1 MAREHSTDQ
10 VFSMVSTAS
19 AQYDAVMQ
27 LRAGL
32 SEQDGERVIDALE
45 FVKPIYTGKKLPAG
59 RDSSHSEQ
67 DIFDF
72 AESAAT
78 VLSQLETDADTRIA
92 TLLTELPLIDE
103 DAAEKIEAR
112 FGPEIATLVKGVRQ
126 LMRLHEVAAAQ
137 SGSVRSKNAAQEA
150 AAQLEVVRK
159 MLLAMASDMRVVLV
173 LLATRV
179 TTLRF
184 LADSK
189 RINEQSKRYA
199 RETFDLYA
207 PLANRLG
214 VWQLKWELEDLSF
227 RFLDPNEYKRI
238 ASLLEQK
245 RVEREAFVANSIER
259 MKAEL
264 AAADIRAEVYGR
276 PKHIYS
282 IWNKLRGKALQF
294 SDLRDVRAFRV
305 IVDDVKTCYAV
316 LGIVHNIWTP
326 IPEEFDDYISRPKP
340 NGYQSLH
347 TIVVA
352 EDGRALEVQI
362 RTHEMHEFAEYG
374 VAAHWRY
381 KEAGTSNFTA
391 HKYDEKIAW
400 LRQLLAWKSEVV
412 DTVVAQEDVHRDW
425 VEKLK
430 SANLDDRIY
439 VLTPQA
445 RVIELPNG
453 STPIDFAYHLHS
465 DIGHRCRGARVDGVL
480 MPLNTVL
487 KNGQTVQII
496 TAKGSS
502 TLTGTVG
509 PSRDWLSPG
518 YAASPR
524 TRAKVRAWFNAID
537 QEETL
542 GNGRAI
548 IEKTLQ
554 REGKTA
560 VNLEELAHKLGFA
573 KLDDLFLAVG
583 KDELS
588 LRTVEQAL
596 HGDTDQA
603 ALEDDAVIPRK
614 SRASSV
620 VQGAKSGVLVVG
632 TDGLMTQ
639 LARCC
644 KPAPPDSIVG
654 FVTRGKGV
662 SVHRV
667 GCKNFIEMRRKA
679 PERVIQAAW
688 GNPEAATVYPV
699 DIYVLANDRQGLL
712 RDISDI
718 FLREKINVIGVST
731 QSAKGQARMAF
742 TAEIGSTA
750 QLLKALTVIRDVH
763 GVLEARR
770 H

>member
-1 MAREHSTDQ
+1 
-10 VFSMVSTAS
+10 MVSTAS
-19 AQYDAVMQ
+19 TESDVYAQ
-27 LRAGL
+27 LRTGL
-32 SEQDGERVIDALE
+32 NEQDRERVIDALE
-45 FVKPIYTGKKLPAG
+45 FVRPIYAGKTMHVG
-59 RDSSHSEQ
+59 HDSVADEQ
-67 DIFDF
+67 DVFEF
-72 AESAAT
+72 AQCGAT
-78 VLSQLETDADTRIA
+78 ILSQIETDADTRIA
-92 TLLTELPLIDE
+92 TLLTELPSVNK
-103 DAAEKIEAR
+103 DAADKIEEH
-112 FGPEIATLVKGVRQ
+112 FGKEVAALVKGVRQ
-126 LMRLHEVAAAQ
+126 LMRLQDVA
-137 SGSVRSKNAAQEA
+137 SVRPGGARTKNAAQEA

-179 TTLRF
+179 TTLRH
-184 LADSK
+184 LADTK
-189 RINEQSKRYA
+189 RVNEQMRQYA

-227 RFLDPNEYKRI
+227 RFLDPDAYKHI
-238 ASLLEQK
+238 ASLLEEK
-245 RVEREAFVANSIER
+245 RIEREAFVAHSIER
-259 MKAEL
+259 LKAEL
-264 AAADIRAEVYGR
+264 AAADIKADVYGR

-282 IWNKLRGKALQF
+282 IWNKLRGKALAF
-294 SDLRDVRAFRV
+294 SDLHDVRAFRV

-326 IPEEFDDYISRPKP
+326 IPEEFDDYISRPKA

-347 TIVVA
+347 TVVLA
-352 EDGRALEVQI
+352 EDGRPLEVQV
-362 RTHEMHEFAEYG
+362 RTHDMHDFAEYG

-381 KEAGTSNFTA
+381 KEVGNSNFSA
-391 HKYDEKIAW
+391 QKYDEKIAW

-412 DTVVAQEDVHRDW
+412 DTVVGQEDVHRDW

-430 SANLDDRIY
+430 SASLDDRIY

-465 DIGHRCRGARVDGVL
+465 EVGHRCRGARVDGVL
-480 MPLNTVL
+480 VPLNTVL
-487 KNGQTVQII
+487 KNGQTVEII
-496 TAKGSS
+496 TAKGAS
-502 TLTGTVG
+502 TLSGAVG

-537 QEETL
+537 QQETL
-542 GNGRAI
+542 TSGRAI
-548 IEKTLQ
+548 IDKTLQ
-554 REGKTA
+554 REGKTS
-560 VNLEELAHKLGFA
+560 VNLEELAHKLGFV
-573 KLDDLFLAVG
+573 KVDDLFLAVG
-583 KDELS
+583 KDEFS

-596 HGDTDQA
+596 HEDGGA
-603 ALEDDAVIPRK
+603 AKAAENDDAVVARK

-620 VQGAKSGVLVVG
+620 TQGAKSGVLIVG

-662 SVHRV
+662 SIHRAA
-667 GCKNFIEMRRKA
+667 CKNFIEMRRKA

-688 GNPEAATVYPV
+688 GSPEAATVYPV
-699 DIYVLANDRQGLL
+699 DIFVLANDRQGLL

-731 QSAKGQARMAF
+731 QSVKGQARMAF

-750 QLLKALTVIRDVH
+750 QLLKALTVIRDVS
-763 GVLEARR
+763 GVLEAKR